1 MLKKSMILIGTIFMA
16 VVTVIYLGI
25 WQYKS
30 VLLSEAELS
39 PAEKRCYEN
48 CLEISDEVSKF
59 IDVPASLITPQNK
72 AIFCE
77 LRLNI
82 LMSKYMHISIYG
94 ITKPSDQN
102 LATELIRKNW
112 HESLPVK
119 LVILEKENWRDNG
132 SGAKVRE
139 KENKIFE
146 HWVK

>member
-1 MLKKSMILIGTIFMA
+1 MLKKNMILVGTISVA

-39 PAEKRCYEN
+39 PAEKRGYEN
-48 CLEISDEVSKF
+48 CLEISTEVSKF
-59 IDVPASLITPQNK
+59 VDVPASIVAPQNK

-77 LRLNI
+77 LRINLV
-82 LMSKYMHISIYG
+82 MSKYMHISIYG
-94 ITKPSDQN
+94 IVKPSHQN
-102 LATELIRKNW
+102 LVTELIRKNW

-119 LVILEKENWRDNG
+119 LVISEKENWRDIG

-146 HWVK
+146 QWVK